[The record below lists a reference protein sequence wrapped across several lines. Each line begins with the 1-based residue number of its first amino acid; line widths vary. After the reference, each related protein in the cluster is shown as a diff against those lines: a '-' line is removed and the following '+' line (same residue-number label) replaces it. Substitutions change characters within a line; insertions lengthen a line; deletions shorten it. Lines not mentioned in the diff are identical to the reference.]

1 MSEEKK
7 PKAENDIPRSVDFEN
22 QLAELEKIVTAMEQ
36 GDMTLEES
44 LQAYE
49 KGVKLTRECQIVL
62 DSAQQRIAILSEKN
76 GLSVEEPFDGSA

>member
-7 PKAENDIPRSVDFEN
+7 PKAENGSSSSADFEN

-36 GDMTLEES
+36 GEMTLEES

-49 KGVKLTRECQIVL
+49 KGVKLTRECQMAL
-62 DSAQQRIAILSEKN
+62 DSAQQRIDILSEKN